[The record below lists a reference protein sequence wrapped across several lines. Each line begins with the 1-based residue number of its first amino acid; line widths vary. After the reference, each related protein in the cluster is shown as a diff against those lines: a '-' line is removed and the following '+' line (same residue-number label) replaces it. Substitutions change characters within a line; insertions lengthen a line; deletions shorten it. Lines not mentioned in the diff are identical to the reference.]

1 MNAAL
6 IRTEGLTKHYEVG
19 GETVHALDALSISIA
34 RGEFLAVMGPS
45 GSGKSTLMHLLGCLD
60 TPTAGQLFF
69 DGADVSR
76 FDRDG
81 LAATRNHKIGFV
93 FQSFNLLPRLT
104 ALQNVELPLIYG
116 QSTRRD
122 RSARAADMLNLVGLS
137 ERIHHRPTQLSGGQQ
152 QRVAIAR
159 SLVNDPVL
167 ILADEPTG
175 ALDTRTGIEIMALF
189 QDLNARGMTI
199 VLVTHDP
206 DVAQHATRILRMR
219 DGKVSDDERVA
230 APTRANEMLATL
242 SSQPGDQRRIVMGA
256 AE

>member
-1 MNAAL
+1 MNGPL
-6 IRTEGLTKHYEVG
+6 IRTEGLTKHYVVG
-19 GETVHALDALSISIA
+19 GEAVHALNALSIDIP

-60 TPTAGQLFF
+60 TPTTGRLFF
-69 DGADVSR
+69 DGADVSG

-81 LAATRNHKIGFV
+81 LAATRNRKIGFV

-104 ALQNVELPLIYG
+104 ALQNVELPLIYS
-116 QSTRRD
+116 QTAPRD
-122 RSARAADMLNLVGLS
+122 RRARATEMLNLVGLS
-137 ERIHHRPTQLSGGQQ
+137 DRALHRPTQLSGGQQ

-175 ALDTRTGIEIMALF
+175 ALDTRTGVEIMALF
-189 QDLNARGMTI
+189 QQLNARGMTI

-219 DGKVSDDERVA
+219 DGKVSKDEHVA
-230 APTRANEMLATL
+230 MPTRASEMLTRL
-242 SSQPGDQRRIVMGA
+242 SVMGESA
-256 AE
+256 AQ

>member
-1 MNAAL
+1 MSGPL
-6 IRTEGLTKHYEVG
+6 IRTEDLTKHYEVG
-19 GETVHALDALSISIA
+19 GEAVRALNALSVEIA

-60 TPTAGQLFF
+60 TPTSGRLFF
-69 DGADVSR
+69 DGADVSG

-81 LAATRNHKIGFV
+81 LAATRNRKIGFV

-104 ALQNVELPLIYG
+104 ALQNVELPLIYS
-116 QSTRRD
+116 QTAPRARRD
-122 RSARAADMLNLVGLS
+122 RAAEMLNLVGLS
-137 ERIHHRPTQLSGGQQ
+137 DRGRHRPTQLSGGQQ

-189 QDLNARGMTI
+189 QQLNARGMTI

-219 DGKVSDDERVA
+219 DGKVSEDETVA
-230 APTRANEMLATL
+230 APTRASEMLTRL
-242 SSQPGDQRRIVMGA
+242 GLVGGSA
-256 AE
+256 AQ